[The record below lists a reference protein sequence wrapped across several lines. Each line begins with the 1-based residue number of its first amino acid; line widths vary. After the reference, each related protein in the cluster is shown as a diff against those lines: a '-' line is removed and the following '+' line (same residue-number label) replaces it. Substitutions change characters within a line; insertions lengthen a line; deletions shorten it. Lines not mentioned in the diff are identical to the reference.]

1 MILTGKQRMEWI
13 RKHRLEFKAVEE
25 IQEDVF
31 RGIRERF
38 ARQYGKTPVVSIV
51 VVARNEEK
59 NILSCLSSL
68 SEQNCKY
75 PFEVIVCNNNSIDRT
90 QEIIDRCGVKS
101 ILQPSPGIGFAREAG
116 MWLAQGKY
124 HLCANGDTIYPESW
138 AEEIIGPLERGEAI
152 CTVGTFERFGTS
164 SEPAGSLSWTSL
176 VDKARVLWNALRR
189 PEKIA
194 SGSSMGFFTPMGQQ
208 VGWRK
213 DVAADEDKLMASA
226 MKAYGKVRFIGSRTA
241 RVCKLPVSVVD
252 STIQSDPVQKT
263 ATEKPQPAESVKG
276 SFEIILN

>member
-13 RKHRLEFKAVEE
+13 RKHRFEFSTVDE
-25 IQEDVF
+25 IREDVF

-68 SEQNCKY
+68 SQQTCKY
-75 PFEVIVCNNNSIDRT
+75 PFEVIVCNNNSVDRT

-101 ILQPSPGIGFAREAG
+101 ILQPVAGIGFAREAG

-138 AEEIIGPLERGEAI
+138 AEEMIGPLERGDAI
-152 CTVGTFERFGTS
+152 CTVGTCERFGTS
-164 SEPAGSLSWTSL
+164 AEPAGSLSWTSL
-176 VDKARVLWNALRR
+176 VDKARVLWNAFRR

-194 SGSSMGFFTPMGQQ
+194 SGSSMAFFTPMGQQ

-213 DVAADEDKLMASA
+213 DVAADEDKLMAA
-226 MKAYGKVRFIGSRTA
+226 AIKAYGKVQFIGSRTA
-241 RVCKLPVSVVD
+241 RVCKLPVSAVNP
-252 STIQSDPVQKT
+252 SLQTDPVQRT
-263 ATEKPQPAESVKG
+263 STEKSRSGEAVKD
-276 SFEIILN
+276 SFEMILN